1 MARVGGVGADERGGG
16 FVERFRGVG
25 LFHRVIADG
34 VRIELALDD
43 CCAGWRFS
51 KKIGPT
57 VARAANANGGDSGG
71 GEDVA
76 DEPLIIGAGT
86 NRREIAAFFNGAA
99 SGGGLLLR
107 GECGAEMRRRFGA
120 TPCRFCRVN
129 RRVRREL
136 PRLLG

>member
-1 MARVGGVGADERGGG
+1 MARVGGIGDDERGGG

-25 LFHRVIADG
+25 LFYRVIADG
-34 VRIELALDD
+34 IRIELALDD

-51 KKIGPT
+51 KEIGPA
-57 VARAANANGGDSGG
+57 VAGAADTNGGDSGG

-76 DEPLIIGAGT
+76 DEPLIVGAGA
-86 NRREIAAFFNGAA
+86 NCREITPFFESAA

-107 GECGAEMRRRFGA
+107 GEYGAETRCRFGA
-120 TPCRFCRVN
+120 TPCRSCRVN

-136 PRLLG
+136 TRLLG